1 MTAKGYKSTAL
12 PEDLIERIETVVKAN
27 VGYISVIDFIKE
39 AVRFRLDEIEE
50 KVVQLERIKKAL
62 EKE

>member
-39 AVRFRLDEIEE
+39 AVRMRLDEIEE

>member
-1 MTAKGYKSTAL
+1 
-12 PEDLIERIETVVKAN
+12 
-27 VGYISVIDFIKE
+27 VGYNSRTEFIKE
-39 AVRFRLDEIEE
+39 AVRMRLDELEE

>member
-39 AVRFRLDEIEE
+39 AVRMRLDELEQ
-50 KVVQLERIKKAL
+50 KNQLLKKL
-62 EKE
+62 KKELMED

>member
-27 VGYISVIDFIKE
+27 VGYISVIDFKKE

>member
-39 AVRFRLDEIEE
+39 AVRMRLDE
-50 KVVQLERIKKAL
+50 LELKDLELKRIKEQL
-62 EKE
+62 SKE

>member
-1 MTAKGYKSTAL
+1 MRSDIT
-12 PEDLIERIETVVKAN
+12 ETE
-27 VGYISVIDFIKE
+27 FIKE
-39 AVRFRLDEIEE
+39 AVRMRLDEIEE

>member
-39 AVRFRLDEIEE
+39 AVRMRLDEIKE